1 MNDRIKRE
9 YGCKNEELPVLCGFV
24 SYSFKRDLADFTAFS
39 GKFTQNYA
47 DELDQKIS
55 NANNLVSPE
64 SESILMKG
72 ITKRMYG
79 SLDNLNYMVHQLEQH
94 IDFTENQLGITTT
107 DLKLS
112 ELYRK
117 ILNRDVEAVQ
127 MLAKGVFQILE
138 PHVTVLTEAGMPQN
152 LLADMKA
159 AVDSISADKQQRYE
173 ILSQRKALVENNLGE
188 LNELYAQLNEI
199 LNTGKILYKKTNPV
213 KYKEYTFSALL
224 KRVRAA
230 TKEAASEDA
239 PEPET
244 E

>member
-47 DELDQKIS
+47 EELDQKIS

-94 IDFTENQLGITTT
+94 IDFTENQLGITAT

-112 ELYRK
+112 DLYRK

-159 AVDSISADKQQRYE
+159 AVDSITAGKQQRYE

-199 LNTGKILYKKTNPV
+199 LNTGKILYKKTDPV

-230 TKEAASEDA
+230 AKEAASKEA

>member
-152 LLADMKA
+152 LLADMKV
-159 AVDSISADKQQRYE
+159 AVDSISADKQQRYG

-199 LNTGKILYKKTNPV
+199 LNTGKILYKKTDPV

-230 TKEAASEDA
+230 AKEAASEEA

>member
-159 AVDSISADKQQRYE
+159 AVDSITAGKQQRYE

-199 LNTGKILYKKTNPV
+199 LNTGKILYKKTDPV

-230 TKEAASEDA
+230 AKEAASEEA
-239 PEPET
+239 PDPES